1 MAGCAGPIGNGGMSI
16 QGKGQPWG
24 AWRCGVCRHGV
35 CSQVGSQGGVW
46 GGV

>member
-1 MAGCAGPIGNGGMSI
+1 MAGCPGPIGSRGMSI

-24 AWRCGVCRHGV
+24 AWRRGVCRDGV
-35 CSQVGSQGGVW
+35 RSRGGVW